1 MTFVGMLQK
10 GRLQALK
17 LLGYLDFV
25 PGILTRLVVG
35 YAFID
40 SGGGKLKNMENTV
53 NFFTDL
59 GIPFPAANAAFVAN
73 LEYYG
78 GMLILVGLLTRI
90 VGLLL
95 SSTMIVAL
103 MTADHATFVG
113 ALTRSGEAGLSDV
126 APFVLGAFM
135 SWLVV
140 FGPGAL
146 SLDALVKRALF
157 KNDPP
162 EKSA

>member
-1 MTFVGMLQK
+1 MTPVEMLQK

-25 PGILTRLVVG
+25 PGVLTRLVVG

-40 SGGGKLKNMENTV
+40 SGGGKLKNIENTV

-59 GIPFPAANAAFVAN
+59 GIPFPAANAAFVAH

-95 SSTMIVAL
+95 SSTMVVAL
-103 MTADHATFVG
+103 MTADQETFVS

-126 APFVLGAFM
+126 VPFVLGVLM

-146 SLDALVKRALF
+146 SLDALIKRGLF